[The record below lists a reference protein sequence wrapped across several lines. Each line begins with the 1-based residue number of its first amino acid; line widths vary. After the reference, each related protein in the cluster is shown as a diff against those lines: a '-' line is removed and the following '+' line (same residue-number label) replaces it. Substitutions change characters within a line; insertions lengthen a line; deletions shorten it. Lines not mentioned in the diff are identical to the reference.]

1 MGQKRMTRDR
11 GFAGPASRLCHPS
24 HLLIGCEVA
33 KRIPTLRGDVLV
45 LCSDT
50 IPTYAVGVVS
60 QDGQQDL
67 RGLANVQYLSDRAT
81 ALAEAKALA
90 RPGKRIFVL
99 DVDRS

>member
-1 MGQKRMTRDR
+1 
-11 GFAGPASRLCHPS
+11 
-24 HLLIGCEVA
+24 VA

-60 QDGQQDL
+60 EDGQQDL

-81 ALAEAKALA
+81 ALAVAKALA
-90 RPGKRIFVL
+90 QSGKRIFVL
-99 DVDRS
+99 EIDNAEGGWSTN